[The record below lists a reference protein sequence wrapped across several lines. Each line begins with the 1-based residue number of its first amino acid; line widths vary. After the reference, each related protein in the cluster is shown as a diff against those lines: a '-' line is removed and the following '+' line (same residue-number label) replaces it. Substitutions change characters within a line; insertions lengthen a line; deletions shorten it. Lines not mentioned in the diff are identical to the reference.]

1 MSSLIE
7 APEALQEEQYTPT
20 DVPCT
25 TSLPSTPRRGFARLL
40 AFLCALR
47 APDATPR
54 VKRVISSYQQPEAPL
69 DILTRKY
76 PDLYIRCVSL

>member
-7 APEALQEEQYTPT
+7 APEELQEEQYTPT

-25 TSLPSTPRRGFARLL
+25 TTLPPAPRRGFARLIAYL
-40 AFLCALR
+40 RALR
-47 APDATPR
+47 APGAKPR
-54 VKRVISSYQQPEAPL
+54 PKRVISSYRQIETPL

-76 PDLYIRCVSL
+76 PDLYIRCVSI